1 MHIIYKTDT
10 IHGKSNTEFV
20 LVNIN
25 EEMVE
30 FQNVNLTFKDRD
42 VSISPPQDCIPSLF
56 EWRGVIKDKDTSTM
70 LLTIT
75 SDKRIPLKEYFEID
89 SGVFLKMGPK
99 YDGRWGIWTI
109 VIQKSIFNDWKSKCI
124 TIKQW

>member
-1 MHIIYKTDT
+1 MHIIYNTNN
-10 IHGKSNTEFV
+10 IHGISHTEFV

-30 FQNVNLTFKDRD
+30 FQNVSSKFKNKE
-42 VSISPPQDCIPSLF
+42 VSIGQPSNFIPLF
-56 EWRGVIKDKDTSTM
+56 EWRGTIKDKDTSTV
-70 LLTIT
+70 LLTIN

-99 YDGRWGIWTI
+99 YEGRWGIF
-109 VIQKSIFNDWKSKCI
+109 VKKSIFNDWKLSTEI
-124 TIKQW
+124 